1 MFAELDERRVEDAL
15 AGALGIAFALFTAWG
30 PARLAHEDHR
40 NTVTRATTLINCLVD
55 SDMQL
60 GDSRR
65 MDTPEVMIIGAGI
78 GGLCLA
84 QGLRRAGVS
93 VTVHERTKA
102 RTDWLQGYRI
112 HINPNGSR
120 ALHAC
125 LPPATWQAFL
135 DTVSID
141 TGGFGFTTERLDDLL
156 RFTAEE
162 ITPARAPESRHYGV
176 SRISLREVLLSGM
189 DDVVRLDHEFT
200 HYEAT
205 ADGRVIAYFADGG
218 TATADVLI
226 GADGANSRVRRQ
238 LLPHARRVDTG
249 VVTVAGKHRL
259 ADATL
264 PRVLTQDVNLVIPK
278 SRGSFF
284 TAVWHPGPQVIAP
297 PEEFL
302 LDNTTAYLLW
312 GYTDAAT
319 AFPAE
324 AVESLSG
331 TDLQRLVLD
340 RTVEWAPA
348 LREVITGSDPQTI
361 NAIRV
366 RSATPVD
373 AWETGPVT
381 LLGDAIHNMTP
392 MAGIGA
398 NTALR
403 DATLLCGKLTEVHA
417 GTTAMVP
424 ALHDYE
430 RQMLNYGF
438 AAVRQSLR
446 NARQASSTNRLARTA
461 LRTTLRTVNAMPPL
475 RRRMAARLGQ

>member
-1 MFAELDERRVEDAL
+1 MIDSAIQPD
-15 AGALGIAFALFTAWG
+15 
-30 PARLAHEDHR
+30 
-40 NTVTRATTLINCLVD
+40 NTCHMTTLN
-55 SDMQL
+55 
-60 GDSRR
+60 
-65 MDTPEVMIIGAGI
+65 VMIIGAGI

-125 LPPATWQAFL
+125 LPPPTWQAFL

-141 TGGFGFTTERLDDLL
+141 NGGFGFTTERLDDLL

-162 ITPARAPESRHYGV
+162 ITPAGVPPESRHHGV

-205 ADGRVIAYFADGG
+205 ADGRVTAYFADGG

-226 GADGANSRVRRQ
+226 GADGANSRVRGQ
-238 LLPHARRVDTG
+238 LLPHARRIDSG
-249 VVTVAGKHRL
+249 VVAVAGKHRL

-264 PRVLTQDVNLVIPK
+264 PKVLTHDVNLVVPK

-297 PEEFL
+297 PEQFL

-312 GYTDAAT
+312 GYTDAAA

-324 AVESLSG
+324 TVESLSG

-340 RTVEWAPA
+340 RTIEWAPA

-373 AWETGPVT
+373 AWETGRVT

-403 DATLLCGKLTEVHA
+403 DAALLCGKLTEVHE

-430 RQMLNYGF
+430 HQMLNYGF

-475 RRRMAARLGQ
+475 RRRMAAQLGQ